1 LVLVEQAVLP
11 AHQVLRDFKVYAVKP
26 ASLDPLALPEVVDRE
41 VSPVSPEKMV
51 NLEKTVNLDPLALL
65 DLQALEAYQECPVC
79 PESKATVVSPVW
91 TDPKENPARVVKRE
105 HKV

>member
-1 LVLVEQAVLP
+1 MSIFYRFLFVQYV
-11 AHQVLRDFKVYAVKP
+11 HR
-26 ASLDPLALPEVVDRE
+26 
-41 VSPVSPEKMV
+41 V

-65 DLQALEAYQECPVC
+65 DLQGLEAYQECPVC
-79 PESKATVVSPVW
+79 PESRATVVSPVW